1 MGAECCGGSKTTT
14 NEAAAQTD
22 FGPASERLKAHA
34 DDKSWESIVA
44 DKKSYYD
51 HRVAMFEQIR
61 AKYQAA
67 VESAKENNVAIAVT
81 MPDGSQR
88 DAVKGVTTP
97 MDIAIQISKGL
108 AKKSVVAKVDGQ
120 VWDLMRPLESDCSL
134 ELLTFDDADGK
145 DVRVI
150 LYYRHDWD
158 GINDDMSQFC
168 CRPFG
173 TPLLICL
180 GKLLSWNSEQTLR
193 LGLRWRKGFT
203 MIVTLVK
210 EILGIRTKIVW

>member
-14 NEAAAQTD
+14 NEAAAKSD

-34 DDKSWESIVA
+34 EDKSWESIVA

-51 HRVAMFEQIR
+51 HRVSKFEQIR

-88 DAVKGVTTP
+88 EGVRGVTTP

-120 VWDLMRPLESDCSL
+120 VWDLMRPLEGDCSL
-134 ELLTFDDADGK
+134 QLLTFDDPDGK
-145 DVRVI
+145 DVR
-150 LYYRHDWD
+150 
-158 GINDDMSQFC
+158 
-168 CRPFG
+168 
-173 TPLLICL
+173 LISL
-180 GKLLSWNSEQTLR
+180 FEY
-193 LGLRWRKGFT
+193 
-203 MIVTLVK
+203 
-210 EILGIRTKIVW
+210 